1 MYAIE
6 KELRI
11 LRQFISPKHMEGLKK
26 WKCYSEDEI
35 LAAEKRLHVKLT
47 VVIFIM
53 LYVVGG
59 TENDMVMDVTFIN
72 MCGDNI
78 RIFPL

>member
-1 MYAIE
+1 MV
-6 KELRI
+6 
-11 LRQFISPKHMEGLKK
+11 F
-26 WKCYSEDEI
+26 
-35 LAAEKRLHVKLT
+35 V
-47 VVIFIM
+47 M
-53 LYVVGG
+53 LYVVSG

>member
-1 MYAIE
+1 M
-6 KELRI
+6 
-11 LRQFISPKHMEGLKK
+11 
-26 WKCYSEDEI
+26 
-35 LAAEKRLHVKLT
+35 LT

-78 RIFPL
+78 RIFSF